1 MRNTRKLS
9 FQRKVGDF
17 MSIKYGKYKNQQIKQ
32 MEELGVFVEEI
43 KEKDEIINSF
53 YLLNKQRPEPYDFER
68 LLGRGFHYFGNDDYE
83 AIDEILANITF
94 ESNVY
99 LFWSKDIFLVKNP
112 LDLKNLFTFSKCS
125 IEEKGIKRTYLT
137 LNCPV
142 NWFTDGTIIW
152 IENKNLVYY
161 IEQDCGY
168 RILKFKNN

>member
-1 MRNTRKLS
+1 MLES
-9 FQRKVGDF
+9 WCY
-17 MSIKYGKYKNQQIKQ
+17 MSIKHDKIKNKQIKLMKEYGVFIEEILQ
-32 MEELGVFVEEI
+32 KEHVVNAFYQLNRQCPEPNDYEELL
-43 KEKDEIINSF
+43 DRN
-53 YLLNKQRPEPYDFER
+53 Y
-68 LLGRGFHYFGNDDYE
+68 HYFGNDDYE